1 MLKRLCPSSLG
12 SQEQLFTWINEKCNL
27 FKMPIFVIP
36 VTGQSMGICL
46 IWQSLSNNLYFGE

>member
-1 MLKRLCPSSLG
+1 
-12 SQEQLFTWINEKCNL
+12 
-27 FKMPIFVIP
+27 MPIFVIP